1 MALILSKISE
11 FLLGIPLIVLIL
23 GCGIFLTIKLKGIQ
37 IRKLGLA
44 LKYMIKNEEGG
55 DGDISS
61 FGALCTA
68 LSATIGTGNIV
79 GVATAIAIGGPGA
92 LFWMEIAAFFGM
104 ATKYTEGFL
113 AIKYRITDCEGTK
126 LGGPILLY

>member
-11 FLLGIPLIVLIL
+11 FLWGIPLIVLIL

-37 IRKLGLA
+37 IKKLGLA
-44 LKYMIKNEEGG
+44 LRYIIKNEESG

-79 GVATAIAIGGPGA
+79 GVATAIAVGGPGA

-113 AIKYRITDCEGTK
+113 AIKYRITDC
-126 LGGPILLY
+126 